1 MGPKLVVTSYVL
13 GRLRVVVKYL
23 GGRRTRDRR
32 LGEATLTAAPARDR
46 HVAVRDVTDT
56 SPTTVCGSPAYT
68 YLTAQRIEVW
78 FARQGGSVVV
88 GIFTIGFPL
97 FCAAI
102 QGVAPTTCGGVDP
115 HQLVRKVMRL
125 MPSLAYVAAT
135 QDGGYATRLPDD
147 DDVDEENDN

>member
-56 SPTTVCGSPAYT
+56 SPTTFIYHFYT
-68 YLTAQRIEVW
+68 LLPTVWALLLLRLQR
-78 FARQGGSVVV
+78 
-88 GIFTIGFPL
+88 
-97 FCAAI
+97 
-102 QGVAPTTCGGVDP
+102 
-115 HQLVRKVMRL
+115 VRLCNSSR
-125 MPSLAYVAAT
+125 
-135 QDGGYATRLPDD
+135 
-147 DDVDEENDN
+147 